1 MSPAY
6 SVQAL
11 SPPLE
16 GTDLSF
22 KNTQKN
28 QSKKAAAI
36 FNTPVCSQT
45 KIGVQWPHNV
55 PVLHTDTNSSPGA
68 TETTEN
74 MLIVITTSNS
84 FWRSKPLET
93 LL

>member
-1 MSPAY
+1 MYPAY

-11 SPPLE
+11 SPPQRA
-16 GTDLSF
+16 TDPSF

-45 KIGVQWPHNV
+45 KIGVQWPHDV
-55 PVLHTDTNSSPGA
+55 PVLHTDTNSSPGTA
-68 TETTEN
+68 ETTEKK
-74 MLIVITTSNS
+74 LIVITTSNYPELPNR
-84 FWRSKPLET
+84 FET